1 MSIKSFSDF
10 LTEDT
15 KEISFVFGRFN
26 PPTIGHEKLFDKLKT
41 QARSGPYRIYGSK
54 SNDPKSNPLEFK
66 DKIKFLR
73 KMFPKHAR
81 NVMADKDVRNVLD
94 VVVKLYDQGFTKITM
109 VAGSD
114 RVKEFDILLN
124 KYNGVKSRHG
134 FYNFEGAINVVS
146 AGERDPDAEGATGMS
161 ASKMR
166 AAAQQNDLNLFS
178 KGLPSNFSPTDLFNA
193 VRKGMGL
200 KESHSFRKHVELP
213 PVSET
218 REDYIEGSLFKVG
231 DIVKIKE
238 TNELGEIIVC
248 GSNYVMVEAESV
260 KKRCWLDAVE
270 LFEEGGAGDWGTIK
284 GLMRYL
290 KDTPGQPKNLGEK
303 EDPDI
308 GKRKGVQP
316 KGYYAKDAEGKKMAK
331 STKQKR
337 AAQFA
342 KQAKMDDDNPAAYKP
357 APGDKS
363 AKTKPSQHTKK
374 FKQIYGEMAEHLTF
388 EDFMVEE
395 KSTDA
400 ALKKKADK
408 SGMPLGILKK
418 VFNRGVAAWRTGHRP
433 GTTAVQWGLARVNSF
448 VTKSSGTWG
457 KADADLAK
465 QVG

>member
-15 KEISFVFGRFN
+15 KEVSFVFGRFN
-26 PPTIGHEKLFDKLKT
+26 PPTIGHEKLFNQLKKV
-41 QARSGPYRIYGSK
+41 ARSGAYRIYASK
-54 SNDPKSNPLEFK
+54 SVDPKKNPLQFK

-94 VVVKLYDQGFTKITM
+94 IAVKLYDQGFTKVTM

-114 RVKEFDILLN
+114 RVREFDILLN
-124 KYNGVKSRHG
+124 KYNGQKAKHG

-166 AAAQQNDLNLFS
+166 AAAQQNDLNVFS
-178 KGLPSNFSPTDLFNA
+178 KGLPSNYNPTDLFNA

-218 REDYIEGSLFKVG
+218 REDYVEGSLFKVG
-231 DIVKIKE
+231 DIVRIKE

-248 GSNYVMVEAESV
+248 GTNYVMVEAESI
-260 KKRCWLDAVE
+260 KKRFWLDAIE

-290 KDTPGQPKNLGEK
+290 KDTPGQRHFNEK

-308 GKRKGVQP
+308 GKRKGSQP
-316 KGYYAKDAEGKKMAK
+316 AGYYKGLGK
-331 STKQKR
+331 STKSKR
-337 AAQFA
+337 AAQFK

-357 APGDKS
+357 APGDAR
-363 AKTKPSQHTKK
+363 AKTKPSKHTKK
-374 FKQIYGEMAEHLTF
+374 FKQMYGEMAEHLTF
-388 EDFMVEE
+388 EDFMVEA
-395 KSTDA
+395 KGTDA

-448 VTKSSGTWG
+448 VTKSKGTWG

-465 QVG
+465 QVRGS